1 MTMNNLRLRKF
12 MAALSLLTT
21 SGLFAVSGAFA
32 QDNAPAATTTTT
44 TTTTTTP
51 AKDQTTVMEK
61 FQVTGSYLTP
71 AANSV
76 AIPVITVDSKAI
88 ANSGEATNILEILR
102 KTVPQFSGNA
112 NLGSN
117 NANISSG
124 STNGG
129 SQLSLRN
136 TAPLVLINGRRA
148 AFSPVSATGGYQ
160 FVDVNMIPVAAIE
173 RIEVLADG
181 ASAIYGS
188 DAVAGVVNIILKTD
202 YEGFEAG
209 GRYGWS
215 TNKGNTAS
223 RSAYIVGGTG
233 NGKTSITVSAEWVKE
248 DPVWNFER
256 PYSDPTYGTATFAGS
271 VNAGNNFYYLN
282 PSLAAPPVAPGGTDP
297 ATLVAAGTYSGPR
310 ASGAQFQF
318 FNLARYV
325 TQTLGNQ
332 RQAFTMAFDHKINDS
347 LKAFGDFMYSHTDTF
362 SQINGQPISASIAA
376 GVHGNPFNVT
386 VTARNRIVA
395 LPRQYLNDTTG
406 ARGVF
411 GLLGKITEDWSWEA
425 AADYNRITM
434 NYQNPGVVNQA
445 HLTAAINN
453 DSFNMFSRVHNPA
466 EIAADGIVG
475 IATGGFVST
484 LSNYDFKVRGKLFD
498 LPAGAVDMALGGEVR
513 QESLSAVAD
522 PLSQIDPVTGNLGWN
537 GATTLYPFKAGRT
550 VVSEFAEVRVP
561 IFKDVAGAHLLE
573 ISGAIR
579 HEHYSDT
586 TGPTV
591 PKITL
596 RYLPID
602 DQFAL
607 RATYSKSFSAPQLYS
622 LFGPISAGYSNAFT
636 LNKLGGGT
644 IANFQSQAES
654 GSNPALQ
661 PSKST
666 NYTAGFVYSP
676 TALKGFSIS
685 VDYWNIKQT
694 NLISSIGAT
703 NILQDVETNGTASK
717 YASKVHI
724 GSFTGPGVTAP
735 GQISSGVPDNIY
747 VIDQSV
753 NLASVNLDGFDVALK
768 YTYNADSVGRF
779 DFNSAVGIYNKY
791 TIIDGLG
798 DAPFNTVGLST
809 STNGTLPRW
818 QTYTSV
824 DFTRGNY
831 QAFVGVRYLPS
842 VTDYNDGTNVGS
854 FTSVDLMASYVFGA
868 EVPYL
873 SGAKFTLGVNNV
885 FNKYGPLDPS
895 TFSDSNVDTGTYGAL
910 GRFIYVDLKFKF

>member
-1 MTMNNLRLRKF
+1 
-12 MAALSLLTT
+12 MAALSLLATI
-21 SGLFAVSGAFA
+21 GLLAVPGANA
-32 QDNAPAATTTTT
+32 QGTAPDTTTTAPA
-44 TTTTTTP
+44 P
-51 AKDQTTVMEK
+51 AKDQAVQMEK

-102 KTVPQFSGNA
+102 KTVPQFSGNS
-112 NLGSN
+112 NIGSN

-124 STNGG
+124 FTNGG

-136 TAPLVLINGRRA
+136 TSTLVLINGRRA
-148 AFSPVSATGGYQ
+148 AYSPVSATGGYQ

-215 TNKGNTAS
+215 TNKGNTAE
-223 RSAYIVGGTG
+223 RSAYIVGGTS
-233 NGKTSITVSAEWVKE
+233 NGKTSMTISAEWVKE

-271 VNAGNNFYYLN
+271 VNDASSNFYLLN
-282 PSLAAPPVAPGGTDP
+282 PTLTAPTVAPGGSSP
-297 ATLVAAGTYSGPR
+297 AALIAAGTYSGPR
-310 ASGAQFQF
+310 AAGDQFQF

-325 TQTLGNQ
+325 TQTLGNE
-332 RQAFTMAFDHKINDS
+332 RQAFTLAFDHKISDS
-347 LKAFGDFMYSHTDTF
+347 LQAFGDFMYSHTDTF

-376 GVHGNPFNVT
+376 GVHGNPFNIT

-395 LPRQYLNDTTG
+395 MPRQYLDDTTG

-411 GLLGKITEDWSWEA
+411 GLKGKITEDWTWEA
-425 AADYNRITM
+425 AADYNRVSQ

-453 DSFNMFSRVHNPA
+453 DSFNMFSRSHDPA
-466 EIAADGIVG
+466 EITADGIVG

-498 LPAGAVDMALGGEVR
+498 LPAGAVDVALGGEVR

-537 GATTLYPFKAGRT
+537 GATTLYPFNAGRT

-561 IFKDVAGAHLLE
+561 ILKDVAGAHLLE
-573 ISGAIR
+573 VSGAIR

-607 RATYSKSFSAPQLYS
+607 RGTYSKSFSAPQLYS
-622 LFGPISAGYSNAFT
+622 LFGPISAGYSDAFT
-636 LNKLGGGT
+636 LNKYGGGT

-676 TALKGFSIS
+676 TALKGFSLS

-703 NILQDVETNGTASK
+703 NILQDVETNGPASQ
-717 YASKVHI
+717 YASKVHL
-724 GSFTGPGVTAP
+724 GSYTGPGVTAP

-747 VIDQSV
+747 VNDQSV
-753 NLASVNLDGFDVALK
+753 NLAAVNLDGFDVALK
-768 YTYNADSVGRF
+768 YTYNNDNLGRF

-818 QTYTSV
+818 QTYSSV

-842 VTDYNDGTNVGS
+842 VTDYNDGSHVGS

-885 FNKYGPLDPS
+885 FNRFGPLDPA
-895 TFSDSNVDTGTYGAL
+895 TFTDSNVDTGTYGAL
-910 GRFIYVDLKFKF
+910 GRFVYVDCKIKF